1 MREFS
6 WMLLVLLAFWAG
18 CQDQPKV
25 QEPSTVEQKS
35 EPVSAQLPEEE
46 VVVGSAEELRR
57 ITAKKIIWKTD
68 GSEMVLVRSYTPTQY
83 EEKKTFDRL
92 GNPITKKVKVSD
104 SLPVLWVDVTEVT
117 VGQFKKF
124 LSQTDHQF
132 DGDLWSSVETY
143 SPTDKHPMINVSWND
158 AMAYTKWAGKRL
170 PMDREWGFAAKGSL
184 VGKKFS
190 WGEDDRVARDY
201 ANYAGIGGKDK
212 WEESTAPVG
221 SFKPN
226 GYGLY
231 DMAGNVWEWCQDW
244 YTSDK
249 FFRVLRGG
257 SWNLNATNL
266 RVARRYFHA
275 PHGRLNYFGFRCVS
289 GFDKP

>member
-1 MREFS
+1 MRRRPTLVGIG
-6 WMLLVLLAFWAG
+6 LLTLAVWPG
-18 CQDQPKV
+18 CWDQPKV
-25 QEPSTVEQKS
+25 APEQGAI
-35 EPVSAQLPEEE
+35 VIQPEAEKVIVIE
-46 VVVGSAEELRR
+46 SAEELKRVN
-57 ITAKKIIWKTD
+57 AKKIIWKKD
-68 GSEMVLVRSYTPTQY
+68 GAKMVSVKSEVPARY
-83 EEKKTFDRL
+83 EEKKTFDRR
-92 GNPITKKVKVSD
+92 GNSITKKISD
-104 SLPVLWVDVTEVT
+104 GSPSLWMDTTEVT

>member
-124 LSQTDHQF
+124 LAETDHPF
-132 DGDLWSSVETY
+132 DGDLWAKVYED
-143 SPTDKHPMINVSWND
+143 SPTEKHPMIYVDWHD
-158 AMAYTKWAGKRL
+158 ATAYSKWAGKRL
-170 PMDREWGFAAKGSL
+170 PTEVEWEFAARGGLKNKEYPWGDNVSL
-184 VGKKFS
+184 
-190 WGEDDRVARDY
+190 ARDY
-201 ANYAGIGGKDK
+201 ANYKGTGGKDE
-212 WEESTAPVG
+212 WGYCAPVA

-226 GYGLY
+226 GYGLHGI
-231 DMAGNVWEWCQDW
+231 AGNVCEWCQDW
-244 YTSDK
+244 YDSDK
-249 FFRVLRGG
+249 GTRVLRGG
-257 SWNLNATNL
+257 DWYHGTDHL
-266 RVARRYFHA
+266 RVAYRFHYIPIGRA
-275 PHGRLNYFGFRCVS
+275 PDVGFRCVS
-289 GFDKP
+289 GLN

>member
-1 MREFS
+1 MEHRWDVFSNRQTSHDQCQLEWCYGLRQMGREKIAHGQGVGVWPLRVVWWAKSFRGEKTT
-6 WMLLVLLAFWAG
+6 VLLEATLIM
-18 CQDQPKV
+18 Q
-25 QEPSTVEQKS
+25 
-35 EPVSAQLPEEE
+35 
-46 VVVGSAEELRR
+46 
-57 ITAKKIIWKTD
+57 
-68 GSEMVLVRSYTPTQY
+68 VLV
-83 EEKKTFDRL
+83 
-92 GNPITKKVKVSD
+92 VK
-104 SLPVLWVDVTEVT
+104 
-117 VGQFKKF
+117 
-124 LSQTDHQF
+124 
-132 DGDLWSSVETY
+132 
-143 SPTDKHPMINVSWND
+143 N
-158 AMAYTKWAGKRL
+158 
-170 PMDREWGFAAKGSL
+170 
-184 VGKKFS
+184 
-190 WGEDDRVARDY
+190 
-201 ANYAGIGGKDK
+201 K